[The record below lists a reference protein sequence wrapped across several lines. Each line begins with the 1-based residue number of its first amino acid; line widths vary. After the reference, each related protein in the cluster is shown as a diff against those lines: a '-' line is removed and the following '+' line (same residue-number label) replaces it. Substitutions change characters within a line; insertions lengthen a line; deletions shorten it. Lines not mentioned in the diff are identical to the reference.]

1 MSIQQREL
9 GAGHLLTS
17 GTRNTGKE
25 WIVVAGETITA
36 NQIVCCKGVDD
47 AHVQVFKADQGAAT
61 TRSSPLF
68 LAMHGAN
75 AGDQLRVSEMNVISS
90 VNTAAGTAGNPIYL
104 GTAGAWQLAAPA
116 NPVKVGVVL
125 TVNATTGAVLFATPR
140 A

>member
-9 GAGHLLTS
+9 GAGHLLIS
-17 GTRNTGKE
+17 GTRNNGKE

-36 NQIVCCKGVDD
+36 NQIVCCKGVQD
-47 AHVQVFKADQGAAT
+47 AHVEVFKADQGAST

-68 LAMHGAN
+68 VAMHGASN
-75 AGDQLRVSEMNVISS
+75 GDQLRVSELNVITN
-90 VNTAAGTAGNPIYL
+90 VNTAAGTAGDPIYL

-125 TVNATTGAVLFATPR
+125 TVNASTGSVLFMTPR